1 MITKDDLLKL
11 TCAKSRADIAAAVA
25 KIPEEDL
32 RAALGSVILLF
43 QKRLESEEALKKE
56 TAGRNEMNLAA
67 A

>member
-43 QKRLESEEALKKE
+43 QKRLESEEA
-56 TAGRNEMNLAA
+56 
-67 A
+67 

>member
-43 QKRLESEEALKKE
+43 QKRLESKEALKKE
-56 TAGRNEMNLAA
+56 TAE
-67 A
+67 